1 MHFSINNFITRLY
14 KQIMFKEIIS
24 GFSKFFT
31 RDKVII
37 FVALIILAYA
47 LTYYSNSKSIV
58 SDNMEDGSKGDEKKV
73 EAPAAQPAPSQTG
86 GYSPQAVAN
95 PADLLPADEN
105 SQWSA
110 LNPSAMNR
118 GSILVPDNLDAGY
131 HIGQISQVLRNANQ
145 QLRADPVIP
154 KVDVGPWMQSTIEA
168 DPTRRPCDLA

>member
-1 MHFSINNFITRLY
+1 
-14 KQIMFKEIIS
+14 MFKEIIS

-31 RDKVII
+31 REKVII
-37 FVALIILAYA
+37 FVALLILAYA
-47 LTYYSNSKSIV
+47 LTYYSNSKSVV
-58 SDNMEDGSKGDEKKV
+58 SDNMEDGTPKTEKKEEQV
-73 EAPAAQPAPSQTG
+73 AQPAAVPSG
-86 GYSPQAVAN
+86 GYSQQSVAN
-95 PADLLPADEN
+95 PADLLPIDQN

-110 LNPSAMNR
+110 LNPSAMNK

-154 KVDVGPWMQSTIEA
+154 KADVGPWLQSTIEP

>member
-1 MHFSINNFITRLY
+1 
-14 KQIMFKEIIS
+14 MFKEIIS

-31 RDKVII
+31 REKVII
-37 FVALIILAYA
+37 FVALLILAYA
-47 LTYYSNSKSIV
+47 LTYYSSSKTFV
-58 SDNMEDGSKGDEKKV
+58 SDSMEDGTPSTEHKEESKEV
-73 EAPAAQPAPSQTG
+73 PSAPVT

-95 PADLLPADEN
+95 PADLLPVDQN